1 MLFFQFGRYCSYR
14 GGLDTRHGQTGDSAV
29 YEVFRGREVLFHVA
43 SLLPYSPG
51 DSQQLQRK
59 RHIGNDIVAII
70 FQEEPTPFSPDMI
83 ASHFL
88 HAFIVVQVIDPCTPN
103 TRYILRFSVAFRLYV
118 AAYSTKSKHG
128 KSFIIGTFIRIFF
141 TLIVKIVVSVRV
153 ITMSINNEK
162 QQIIWHCIS
171 RYKVSVTARDDV
183 PWFGPT
189 LPTPAVFLRGVEF
202 KEFLLTKLV
211 NAENAAYKAEK
222 FSKLEVSFSYLSST
236 FVLRNK
242 KTRRVSCIFRL
253 TDIQ

>member
-1 MLFFQFGRYCSYR
+1 MFSIFTLLIQWYFSYR

-103 TRYILRFSVAFRLYV
+103 TRYILRFIVALSTRSLCS
-118 AAYSTKSKHG
+118 AAEVLANGPLSSHL
-128 KSFIIGTFIRIFF
+128 S
-141 TLIVKIVVSVRV
+141 
-153 ITMSINNEK
+153 NNK
-162 QQIIWHCIS
+162 
-171 RYKVSVTARDDV
+171 
-183 PWFGPT
+183 
-189 LPTPAVFLRGVEF
+189 
-202 KEFLLTKLV
+202 
-211 NAENAAYKAEK
+211 
-222 FSKLEVSFSYLSST
+222 YLSSNCC
-236 FVLRNK
+236 F
-242 KTRRVSCIFRL
+242 
-253 TDIQ
+253 

>member
-1 MLFFQFGRYCSYR
+1 MILYHDSFYLRIYILIHKFYFRYR

-103 TRYILRFSVAFRLYV
+103 TRYILRFLVALSVYTL
-118 AAYSTKSKHG
+118 AACTAC
-128 KSFIIGTFIRIFF
+128 
-141 TLIVKIVVSVRV
+141 SVPLK
-153 ITMSINNEK
+153 N
-162 QQIIWHCIS
+162 
-171 RYKVSVTARDDV
+171 D
-183 PWFGPT
+183 
-189 LPTPAVFLRGVEF
+189 L
-202 KEFLLTKLV
+202 
-211 NAENAAYKAEK
+211 
-222 FSKLEVSFSYLSST
+222 
-236 FVLRNK
+236 
-242 KTRRVSCIFRL
+242 
-253 TDIQ
+253 

>member
-1 MLFFQFGRYCSYR
+1 MACKNNGFLFTTPNIYFILLFILFSNWLRYSYR

-103 TRYILRFSVAFRLYV
+103 TRYILRFLVTFRLYAV
-118 AAYSTKSKHG
+118 CSAKLKPN
-128 KSFIIGTFIRIFF
+128 RI
-141 TLIVKIVVSVRV
+141 
-153 ITMSINNEK
+153 
-162 QQIIWHCIS
+162 H
-171 RYKVSVTARDDV
+171 
-183 PWFGPT
+183 
-189 LPTPAVFLRGVEF
+189 
-202 KEFLLTKLV
+202 
-211 NAENAAYKAEK
+211 
-222 FSKLEVSFSYLSST
+222 YL
-236 FVLRNK
+236 F
-242 KTRRVSCIFRL
+242 
-253 TDIQ
+253 